1 MMIHSQVKDD
11 MLSLKHILGEVDKL
25 QESEVLLLLHILID
39 RIRPPLNH
47 STEAGVNPF
56 RKYRG
61 RAKGVWKQD
70 AQAYVN
76 ELRHEER
83 F

>member
-1 MMIHSQVKDD
+1 MIQSQVRDEMSSFK
-11 MLSLKHILGEVDKL
+11 LILREVDTL
-25 QESEVLLLLHILID
+25 QEPEILLLLHILID
-39 RIRPPLNH
+39 RIHPTLKR
-47 STEAGVNPF
+47 SSEADTNPF

-70 AQAYVN
+70 AQTYVN